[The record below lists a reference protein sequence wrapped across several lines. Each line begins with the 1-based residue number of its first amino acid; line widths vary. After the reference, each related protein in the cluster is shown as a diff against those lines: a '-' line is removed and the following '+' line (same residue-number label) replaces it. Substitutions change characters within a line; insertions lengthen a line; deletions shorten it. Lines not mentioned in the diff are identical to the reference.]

1 LKCNLINPL
10 AKRFFMDANASDA
23 ATPMPISPIILVGIG
38 EIGQVLA
45 AGFLKIGHP
54 VIPVTRAQS
63 LSDVL
68 GASPHASAL
77 ILAVAEKDLPALL
90 PRIPANWHSRLVLL
104 QNELLPQDWQN
115 AGINNPTVIS
125 IWFEKKPGKPVK
137 ELMPS
142 PVWGVQASPIQS
154 TLTAVGLHARI
165 VPNLTAM
172 QHELVLKNVYILTTN
187 IAGLAVGGDVYTLW
201 QQHEPLARAIAD
213 EVIALQEKLIDAPL
227 DRPALIAG
235 MLEGFAGDPAHSC
248 KGRTAHARL
257 HRALTLAHQH
267 GLNVPQLAAI
277 AAQATPSA

>member
-1 LKCNLINPL
+1 
-10 AKRFFMDANASDA
+10 MDTHVSDS
-23 ATPMPISPIILVGIG
+23 ATPMPMSPIILVGVG

-68 GASPHASAL
+68 NVFSQAGAL
-77 ILAVAEKDLPALL
+77 IVAVAEKDLPALL

-104 QNELLPQDWQN
+104 QNELLPQDWQA
-115 AGINNPTVIS
+115 AGINHPTVLS
-125 IWFEKKPGKPVK
+125 IWFEKKPGKLVK

-142 PVWGVQASPIQS
+142 PVWGAKAKLIQMA
-154 TLTAVGLHARI
+154 LGAVGLTARI
-165 VPNLTAM
+165 VPNLAAM

-187 IAGLAVGGDVYTLW
+187 IAGLAVGGDVQTLW
-201 QQHEPLARAIAD
+201 QMYEPLARAIAD

-235 MLEGFAGDPAHSC
+235 MLAGFAGDPAHSC
-248 KGRTAHARL
+248 KGRTAEARL
-257 HRALTLAHQH
+257 QRALMLAHQH
-267 GLNVPQLAAI
+267 GLDVPQLAAI
-277 AAQATPSA
+277 AAQAAPSN